1 MDAKVQQHCQCW
13 KPVSSLLLCLP
24 PNPCSQ
30 TPAELGPMQGRVSGQ
45 QGRQQDQEAGQQQQ
59 ELGLS
64 LIPADGH
71 MSRKV
76 FRMGLVKMWTSQ
88 NF

>member
-1 MDAKVQQHCQCW
+1 MQRSNSTANAGSQLAPCY
-13 KPVSSLLLCLP
+13 SAFL

-64 LIPADGH
+64 LIPADGQKR
-71 MSRKV
+71 RKG
-76 FRMGLVKMWTSQ
+76 FRMGLLKMWTSQ
-88 NF
+88 TF